1 MITKTE
7 SNIPLKE
14 IEINNRADVGI
25 ADIWMRRNI
34 QQVKRTNG
42 YGESTV
48 AYTADEVYFMRDYTD
63 TLEAEIAAKF
73 DEWWEYGAAW
83 TPERQLTDTEKQLKA
98 ANERIEM
105 LEECLL
111 EMSAAVYK

>member
-7 SNIPLKE
+7 SNVPLKE
-14 IEINNRADVGI
+14 VEINNREGVGI

-34 QQVKRTNG
+34 RQLKRTDE

-63 TLEAEIAAKF
+63 TLGAEITAKF
-73 DEWWEYGAAW
+73 DDWWEYGKTW
-83 TPERQLTDTEKQLKA
+83 TQEKQLTDTEKQLKA

-111 EMSAAVYK
+111 EMSAAVYA